1 MKRLLFLLILLLLPI
16 RVSAANITNPQIV
29 NEMRVNILER
39 GFIDTNGTVYNLELN
54 ISIPQEDEYQK
65 IEQFDVED
73 SFGPCE
79 TQFCSYKFIFD
90 NYGNKILN
98 IKWKDPVGRVNY
110 TVNSTVVVTR
120 RGDIE
125 KKNLKEFIEPTSLV
139 QSSDSEIVKLASSAR
154 GNDFDK
160 VSYLAKWIGE
170 NIQYDTV
177 YSDVNLS
184 AKEILS
190 VRKGVCKEF
199 SNLLVSFLR
208 DLGYYSAV
216 AVGYVYPGRV
226 YQASDFQPH
235 GWTEV
240 YANKGIVADP
250 VWSEVGYLDATHIK
264 FATFPDSSWTF
275 TSVNANGLG
284 SIGVKLSENDVKLKI
299 IDFTEEPLINV
310 TTSLL
315 SNNIWANYSVL
326 RTDLKANGCFLTR
339 IEYKSCSDGNGND
352 FLNVIEPQNIVYF
365 CNNMSVFTI
374 FKIPPLDER
383 KSYRCDIMV
392 FPYAGKESTAR
403 LVLNPK
409 GYGYSK
415 LSVEK
420 NVLKPGETFMVSARN
435 SQIFTDYGA
444 YGYEKAKF
452 TAPNYDFK
460 VYSYN
465 SGALD
470 EKNISVVLVEP
481 IEVSLDINDTA
492 LVGEPI
498 PIRVKV
504 VNMLNTSQ
512 HVTVIF
518 KEDSYS
524 DTLTDS
530 KEFVFNFTP
539 QSVDDN
545 LVQVF
550 VNTPDFSTSVSDTVI
565 VTEQKSAVE
574 NFFQPIIDF
583 FNWLLSLFR

>member
-1 MKRLLFLLILLLLPI
+1 MKKLLFLIIFLLLPVV
-16 RVSAANITNPQIV
+16 VSAQNITNPQVV
-29 NEMRVNILER
+29 NEMRVNIVEK
-39 GFIDTNGTVYNLELN
+39 GFIDLNGTVYNLELN
-54 ISIPQEDEYQK
+54 VSIPQEDEYQK
-65 IEQFDVED
+65 MEQFDVKD
-73 SFGPCE
+73 SFGPCKTE
-79 TQFCSYKFIFD
+79 FCSYRFVLDK
-90 NYGNKILN
+90 YGNKLLS

-110 TVNSTVVVTR
+110 TVDSTVSVTK

-139 QSSDSEIVKLASSAR
+139 QSTDSEIVKLASNAR
-154 GNDFDK
+154 GNDFEK

-170 NIQYDTV
+170 NIQYDKV

-208 DLGYYSAV
+208 DLGYHSAV

-226 YQASDFQPH
+226 YEASEFQPH

-240 YANKGIVADP
+240 YADKGIVADP

-264 FATFPDSSWTF
+264 FATLPDSSWTF
-275 TSVNANGLG
+275 TSVNANGFG
-284 SIGVKLSENDVKLKI
+284 SIGVKLSENDVRLKI
-299 IDFTEEPLINV
+299 IDFTEKPIINV

-326 RTDLKANGCFLTR
+326 RTDLKADGCFLTK
-339 IEYKSCSDGNGND
+339 IEYKSCSDEAGND
-352 FLNVIEPQNIVYF
+352 FLGIVEPQNIVYF
-365 CNNMSVFTI
+365 CNERSVFTI
-374 FKIPPLDER
+374 FKIPPLDDR
-383 KSYRCDIMV
+383 KSYRCDIRV

-420 NVLKPGETFMVSARN
+420 NVLKPGESFSVNARN
-435 SQIFTDYGA
+435 SQIFTDYGE

-465 SGALD
+465 SGYLD
-470 EKNISVVLVEP
+470 SKNISVVLVEP
-481 IEVSLDINDTA
+481 IEVSLDANDTA
-492 LVGEPI
+492 FVGKPTL
-498 PIRVKV
+498 IRVKV
-504 VNMLNTSQ
+504 VNLLDTSQ
-512 HVTVIF
+512 RITIIF
-518 KEDSYS
+518 KKDSYT

-530 KEFVFNFTP
+530 KDFVFNFTP

-545 LVQVF
+545 IVQVF
-550 VNTPDFSTSVSDTVI
+550 VSTPDFSTSVSDTMTVI
-565 VTEQKSAVE
+565 EQKNAID
-574 NFFQPIIDF
+574 NFFQPLINF

>member
-16 RVSAANITNPQIV
+16 RVSAQNITNPQIV
-29 NEMRVNILER
+29 NEMRVNIVEK
-39 GFIDTNGTVYNLELN
+39 GFIDLNGTVYNLELN
-54 ISIPQEDEYQK
+54 VSIPQEDEYQK
-65 IEQFDVED
+65 MEQFDVED
-73 SFGPCE
+73 SFGPCKTE
-79 TQFCSYKFIFD
+79 FCSYRFVLDK
-90 NYGNKILN
+90 YGNKLLN

-110 TVNSTVVVTR
+110 TVDSTVSVTK

-139 QSSDSEIVKLASSAR
+139 QSTDSEIVKLASNAR

-190 VRKGVCKEF
+190 IRKGVCKEF

-208 DLGYYSAV
+208 DLGYHSAV

-226 YQASDFQPH
+226 YEASEFQPH

-240 YANKGIVADP
+240 YADKGIVADP

-264 FATFPDSSWTF
+264 FATLPDSSWTF

-284 SIGVKLSENDVKLKI
+284 TIGVKLSENDVKLKI
-299 IDFTEEPLINV
+299 IDFTEKPLINV

-326 RTDLKANGCFLTR
+326 RTDLKADGCFLTK
-339 IEYKSCSDGNGND
+339 IEYKSCSDEVGND
-352 FLNVIEPQNIVYF
+352 FLSIVEPQNIVYF
-365 CNNMSVFTI
+365 CNERSVFTI

-383 KSYRCDIMV
+383 KSYRCDIRV
-392 FPYAGKESTAR
+392 FPYAGKESTVR

-420 NVLKPGETFMVSARN
+420 NVLKPGESFSVNARN
-435 SQIFTDYGA
+435 SQIFTDYGE

-465 SGALD
+465 SGYLD
-470 EKNISVVLVEP
+470 RKNISVVLVEP
-481 IEVSLDINDTA
+481 IEVSLDVNDTA
-492 LVGEPI
+492 FVGKPTL
-498 PIRVKV
+498 IRVKV
-504 VNMLNTSQ
+504 VNLLNTSQ
-512 HVTVIF
+512 HITIIF
-518 KEDSYS
+518 KKDSYS
-524 DTLTDS
+524 DTLTGS
-530 KEFVFNFTP
+530 KDFVFNFTP

-550 VNTPDFSTSVSDTVI
+550 VNTPDFSTSVSDTVT
-565 VTEQKSAVE
+565 VVEQKTAIE
-574 NFFQPIIDF
+574 NFFQPLIDF